1 MAVLEKPDRHGLD
14 LAVLIEYWVW
24 PHGKDVVFDAALQR
38 DVRILVNEL
47 AQRFFDKTHV
57 LLRPPRNIG
66 RFLFLSLGLLLV
78 HETIIGF
85 AVAND
90 GLELRVLVRVRL
102 LQDACRTRS
111 VWHHDLLVGE
121 MLEQALL

>member
-1 MAVLEKPDRHGLD
+1 MAVLEEPDRHGLD

-24 PHGKDVVFDAALQR
+24 PHGKDVVFDAALHR

-57 LLRPPRNIG
+57 LVRPPRNIG

-78 HETIIGF
+78 HEMLIGL
-85 AVAND
+85 ALAND
-90 GLELRVLVRVRL
+90 ALELGVPVRVWRL
-102 LQDACRTRS
+102 QPGCRAWS
-111 VWHHDLLVGE
+111 VWRHDLMADE
-121 MLEQALL
+121 